1 MSSLHPLAQLHMAL
15 PNQSDPNV
23 SSSSIHLPL
32 TVLDTLVPG
41 SSHLASFLLGFGLD
55 VSLFVSWGALL
66 TTVWA
71 ALHFGLVPAYQI
83 AVKALSSSVIVE
95 EYDPIYNHVLNWAS
109 AQKYLQDIR
118 SLRAH
123 TAGQYY
129 DDLEDH
135 DEDDGLQMRFR
146 ESLSE
151 DTIFNFNNW
160 SARAP
165 PTFRPHSSSGWFFHN
180 HRLFKLYRSRD
191 RVASDFTGAVY
202 ERERLEISVIWL
214 SPKPIKNMIQE
225 AREFH
230 LIRRT
235 STTTIKRPT
244 PKSQRS
250 GRGQAWTTIANR
262 PSRSMATV
270 VLDNDQKAAI
280 LKDFNDFLHPRTAR
294 WYSNRG
300 IPYRRG
306 YLFHGPPGTG
316 KTSLSFALAGVFGLD
331 IYCLALSEA
340 TLTEEDL
347 ILLFNS
353 LPKRCIL
360 LLEDIDSAGLGRAP
374 GARGIEKQETTK
386 PLPSSKDTQPPTKPA
401 GGRGDKDGSA
411 GGAGKASDQPH
422 SFGKDPTFKNTLTFA
437 GLLNA
442 IDGVAS
448 QEGRVLIMTTNHL
461 ERLDEALTRPGRI
474 DLTIEFDLATKQQIK
489 DLFLR
494 MYCVDSAEMR
504 RQPTKISHIL
514 PNQGEPDWSSAN
526 AFKDGDGVHA
536 EYRNAPEPWLGLSRE
551 APDGG
556 ASVVDLAER
565 FAAAL
570 PERTLSPAEIQG
582 FLLVR
587 KKCPA
592 QAVVDVVE
600 WRDEQLQ
607 KKTEANAAKEA
618 AAKATG
624 LDDEGNTKSSEGVK
638 MASSSSRKQDATSD
652 LQHKGVGGMQNAPV
666 RELTGQQDGQD
677 AMDPTSSRPGEPD
690 AESATIAPRD
700 QTDDKDDEDGTMTD
714 GGDLCGGAAYDP
726 DPDTADD
733 DSTDGGAHN
742 RDRDRDYSLS
752 PRPSRPWFPHA
763 RTGAGRGGRGRLVDG
778 DDDADGDGDCD
789 CDSDSESEL

>member
-1 MSSLHPLAQLHMAL
+1 MAL
-15 PNQSDPNV
+15 PTQSDCGV
-23 SSSSIHLPL
+23 SSGSIRLPL
-32 TVLDTLVPG
+32 TLLDTLVPG
-41 SSHLASFLLGFGLD
+41 SSHLASLLLGSGLD
-55 VSLFVSWGALL
+55 VSLFVSWGAILA
-66 TTVWA
+66 TVWA
-71 ALHFGLVPAYQI
+71 ALHFGLIPAYQI
-83 AVKALSSSVIVE
+83 VLKALTSSVIVE
-95 EYDPIYNHVLNWAS
+95 EYDPIYDHVLNWAS
-109 AQKYLQDIR
+109 AQKYLQNIR

-129 DDLEDH
+129 DGLEDYE
-135 DEDDGLQMRFR
+135 EDDPLQMQFR
-146 ESLSE
+146 EGMPE

-165 PTFRPHSSSGWFFHN
+165 PTFRPHSSSGWFFHSY
-180 HRLFKLYRSRD
+180 RLFKLYRNRD
-191 RVASDFTGAVY
+191 RVASEYTGAVY

-214 SPKPIKNMIQE
+214 SPQPIKTMIQE

-270 VLDNDQKAAI
+270 VLDNEQKVAI

-340 TLTEEDL
+340 SLTEEDL

-360 LLEDIDSAGLGRAP
+360 LLEDIDTAGLGRAP
-374 GARGIEKQETTK
+374 GSNDVGKRQTTDQ
-386 PLPSSKDTQPPTKPA
+386 LPSGGNNQDKKTTAENKD
-401 GGRGDKDGSA
+401 DKDDTSGFR
-411 GGAGKASDQPH
+411 GKATDQAG
-422 SFGKDPTFKNTLTFA
+422 SVSKEPTFKNTLTFA

-448 QEGRVLIMTTNHL
+448 QEGRVLIMTTNHVQ
-461 ERLDEALTRPGRI
+461 RLDEALTRPGRI
-474 DLTIEFDLATKQQIK
+474 DLTIKFDLATKQQIK

-494 MYCVDSAEMR
+494 MYCADSIEMR

-514 PNQGEPDWSSAN
+514 PNQAETDRPGANTSTNWGIEGNQIADLENHKDTPKPRLLSRVTSNSSAV
-526 AFKDGDGVHA
+526 F
-536 EYRNAPEPWLGLSRE
+536 
-551 APDGG
+551 
-556 ASVVDLAER
+556 DLAER
-565 FAAAL
+565 FADSL
-570 PERTLSPAEIQG
+570 PDRTLSPAEIQG

-587 KKCPA
+587 KKYPA
-592 QAVVDVVE
+592 QAVADVIQ

-607 KKTEANAAKEA
+607 NRVESKVNKDAMTAQAVACDESRTESSDGVKTAGLSSCKKNEIPKQQQQQKMMGVQNGFSGEITREEEDGNDAKEPTPSSTVEPQAGTLPRSGPAENGNGNGNNKDNENACENDGEGITEDGDIDDRGDDQNGDSDTLCTRRRRLWVPHPRSDTRRHGSA
-618 AAKATG
+618 AVNGYTHG
-624 LDDEGNTKSSEGVK
+624 DSDGDIDLDL
-638 MASSSSRKQDATSD
+638 D
-652 LQHKGVGGMQNAPV
+652 L
-666 RELTGQQDGQD
+666 DC
-677 AMDPTSSRPGEPD
+677 
-690 AESATIAPRD
+690 
-700 QTDDKDDEDGTMTD
+700 DEDD
-714 GGDLCGGAAYDP
+714 VV
-726 DPDTADD
+726 
-733 DSTDGGAHN
+733 
-742 RDRDRDYSLS
+742 
-752 PRPSRPWFPHA
+752 F
-763 RTGAGRGGRGRLVDG
+763 
-778 DDDADGDGDCD
+778 
-789 CDSDSESEL
+789 